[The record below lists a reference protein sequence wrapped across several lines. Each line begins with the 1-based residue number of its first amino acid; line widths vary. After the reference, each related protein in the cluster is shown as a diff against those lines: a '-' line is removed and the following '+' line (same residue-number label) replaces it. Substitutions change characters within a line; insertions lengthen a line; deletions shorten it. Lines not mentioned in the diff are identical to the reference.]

1 MNLFLLLVEKASGAV
16 QTATEG
22 AVQTAA
28 KPAGNPLMN
37 LLPFVL
43 FFVVFYVL
51 LVIPQQRKA
60 KKETR
65 MRNEIE
71 VGEKVLTNGGMIGQ
85 VVKIKE
91 KSIVIATGKNKVEM
105 EFVKNAIAE
114 NLTKLEARA
123 MEKKNK

>member
-16 QTATEG
+16 QTAAEG
-22 AVQTAA
+22 AAQTTT

-91 KSIVIATGKNKVEM
+91 KTLVIATGKNKVEM